1 MSTASSEFAL
11 EMRGCAVERGGRLLL
26 RDFNL
31 TLSCGEAALLT
42 GANGVGKSSL
52 LRMIAGLLPITAGTM
67 DRPERVALCDDRLA
81 LDPARTVR
89 QALQFWADIDGQSE
103 NRLDSAMTA
112 MALDGL
118 ADVPVRLLSTGQRQR
133 ARLARTIAQG
143 ARLWLLDEPANGL
156 DGASV
161 DLLGRAMAEF
171 LRSGG
176 AILCASHITVPVTFS
191 QVRDMGPQTADSVS

>member
-1 MSTASSEFAL
+1 M
-11 EMRGCAVERGGRLLL
+11 ERGGRLLL

-31 TLSCGEAALLT
+31 SLRGGEAALLT

-67 DRPERVALCDDRLA
+67 DRAERVALCDDRLA

-89 QALQFWADIDGQSE
+89 QALQFWADIDEQSE
-103 NRLDSAMTA
+103 NRLESAMTA

-156 DGASV
+156 DGTSV
-161 DLLGRAMAEF
+161 DLLGLAMAEF

-176 AILCASHITVPVTFS
+176 AILCASHIAVPVTFS